1 MEFVTLEQLERIEL
15 DEEVEKVE
23 FNGISGQDGSS
34 RWYTVYYKSGE
45 EKDIYVDSS
54 EVE

>member
-1 MEFVTLEQLERIEL
+1 MEFVTLEQLEAIEL

-54 EVE
+54 EEE